1 MKPNEYL
8 TKKALIYDVPDHMA
22 EVAFVVVVVVFLLVN
37 RQLKSLF
44 YSPQF

>member
-8 TKKALIYDVPDHMA
+8 TKKAFIYDVPDHMA
-22 EVAFVVVVVVFLLVN
+22 EFAFVVVVFLLVN
-37 RQLKSLF
+37 RQLESLF